1 LLSRFTNIFIF
12 DVLNF
17 ISRQETLLIL
27 GVIVLAGMLGLAD
40 DFLNVFKIGGKRGL
54 SMSKRLFMCAVLGL
68 VCALWFYFK
77 LE

>member
-1 LLSRFTNIFIF
+1 MLSKFTNVFVF

-27 GVIVLAGMLGLAD
+27 GVIVLAGILGLVD
-40 DFLNVFKIGGKRGL
+40 DLLNVFKIGGKRGL
-54 SMSKRLFMCAVLGL
+54 SMGKRLFMCAVLGL